1 MKLVPEVKAAWLEKL
16 RSGEVPQ
23 TRGVLKR
30 TEQWAGEPPGM
41 CCLGLVCEAYADAHP
56 DEKVWG
62 EVNEDSKAVPFLG
75 IYAVTPGEVDDWAF
89 GCNTEGMS
97 DPYAVEMPFGK
108 TTLGRLNDVSG
119 LTFSEIAD
127 IIEDQL

>member
-16 RSGEVPQ
+16 RSGEIPQ

-30 TEQWAGEPPGM
+30 VEHVYGNPPGM

-62 EVNEDSKAVPFLG
+62 EVNEGSKAVPFLN
-75 IYAVTPGEVDDWAF
+75 IYAVTPSAVDNWAF

-97 DPYAVEMPFGK
+97 DPYAVEMPSGK
-108 TTLGRLNDVSG
+108 TTLWKLNDVSG

-127 IIEDQL
+127 IIEEQL

>member
-16 RSGEVPQ
+16 RSGEIPQ

-62 EVNEDSKAVPFLG
+62 EVSADNKSVPFLG
-75 IYAVTPGEVDDWAF
+75 IHAVTPSAVDNWAF
-89 GCNTEGMS
+89 GCDTSGMS
-97 DPYAVEMPFGK
+97 DPYEVEMPSGK
-108 TTLGRLNDVSG
+108 ATLWRLNDVNG

-127 IIEDQL
+127 IVEEQL